1 MNADLDNLADLPA
14 VILGKWGEYLTSGTI
29 AANTVLAL
37 VIALLAGWLAA
48 MVPAP
53 RGPLHVCACGRPY
66 RQGGRESHRAF
77 EARRAEHFDT
87 CAVLNGARR

>member
-14 VILGKWGEYLTSGTI
+14 VILGQWGEYLTSGTI

-37 VIALLAGWLAA
+37 LLSILFVWLVAI
-48 MVPAP
+48 VPAP
-53 RGPLHVCACGRPY
+53 RGPLHVCACGRSY
-66 RQGGRESHRAF
+66 RQGGRESRREF